1 VLTIWICVAATAVVS
16 CAIKAT
22 GPTLLGDRPL
32 PSRAAGVIGVLAPT
46 LLAALIISDVLGPGW
61 SSADGALALGV
72 ATAAGARS
80 ARAPTPLC
88 VAAAIAITAVTRA
101 IA

>member
-1 VLTIWICVAATAVVS
+1 MLTIWICVAATALVS

-22 GPTLLGDRPL
+22 GPALLGDSPL
-32 PSRAAGVIGVLAPT
+32 PARTADVIAVLAPT

-72 ATAAGARS
+72 ATAAAARK
-80 ARAPTPLC
+80 AGAPTTAC
-88 VAAAIAITAVTRA
+88 VTAAIAVTAAIRAVT
-101 IA
+101 